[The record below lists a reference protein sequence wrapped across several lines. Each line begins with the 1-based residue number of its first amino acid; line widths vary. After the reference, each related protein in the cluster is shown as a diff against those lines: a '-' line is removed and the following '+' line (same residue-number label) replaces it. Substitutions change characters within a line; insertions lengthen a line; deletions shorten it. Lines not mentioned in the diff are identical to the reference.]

1 MSETL
6 RWTCPMSTRASIAS
20 LTRGSLRAGARN
32 APPPSQLPLR
42 APGKGAVH
50 RRESK
55 RAEEHEERLH
65 ATGHAVPPF
74 RPRATAGVE
83 DAPVAICRQEVFRHP
98 LTQADKRAKIRPRR
112 RERTSDWT
120 RVNWPTLAPAK
131 AGTRVLPTRPLVAGR
146 VVRLH
151 LADRGGRTAS
161 VREGAAAAGA

>member
-50 RRESK
+50 RRVSK
-55 RAEEHEERLH
+55 RAEEHDESLH

-74 RPRATAGVE
+74 RPRAIAGVE
-83 DAPVAICRQEVFRHP
+83 EAPVAICRQEVFRHP
-98 LTQADKRAKIRPRR
+98 LTQADKPAKIRPRR

-120 RVNWPTLAPAK
+120 RVNRPAPA
-131 AGTRVLPTRPLVAGR
+131 AAEARTRILPARSLVSGR

-151 LADRGGRTAS
+151 LANRGRRTAPI
-161 VREGAAAAGA
+161 REGVAAARP